1 MTSQTTTWKAR
12 LGYLSP
18 SVFEFPSDWSL
29 ILPPG
34 VSLVATGLNV
44 QSHTAEEFDRAIGT
58 LESAL
63 SVFFAEEVDALLLGG
78 ITIATRRGYKEE
90 KEIVSALTQ
99 RLGIPTN
106 SALGANADAL
116 KHLGAHRIVVATAY
130 REEINQKLE
139 RYLGEAGFEVSG
151 ISGLNVARPVDQVKL
166 PEDASY
172 KSASGIFRRHPDA
185 DAILI
190 HGRWR
195 SVAHVDRLERETG
208 RPVVAST
215 AASLWWA
222 LKTLELKIPIQGYG
236 QLLR

>member
-1 MTSQTTTWKAR
+1 MASWRAR

-34 VSLVATGLNV
+34 VTLVATGLNV
-44 QSHTAEEFDRAIGT
+44 QSHTAEEFDRAIGA

-63 SVFFAEEVDALLLGG
+63 SVFVAEEVDALLLGG

-90 KEIVSALTQ
+90 REIVSALTQ
-99 RLGIPTN
+99 RLGIPTH
-106 SALGANADAL
+106 SALGANVDAL
-116 KHLGAHRIVVATAY
+116 RHLGAQKIVVATAY
-130 REEINQKLE
+130 RQEINQKLE
-139 RYLGEAGFEVSG
+139 RYFEEAEFEVSG

-172 KSASGIFRRHPDA
+172 QAALGLFREHPDA

-195 SVAHVDRLERETG
+195 SVAHAERLERETG
-208 RPVVAST
+208 RAVVAST
-215 AASLWWA
+215 AASLWWV
-222 LKTLELKIPIQGYG
+222 LKTLGLKIPVQGYG
-236 QLLR
+236 RLLR

>member
-1 MTSQTTTWKAR
+1 MSSWRAR

-18 SVFEFPSDWSL
+18 SVFEIPSDWSL

-34 VSLVATGLNV
+34 FTLVATGLNV
-44 QSHTAEEFDRAIGT
+44 EAHTAEEFDRAIET

-63 SVFFAEEVDALLLGG
+63 SVFVAEEVSALVLAG
-78 ITIATRRGYKEE
+78 ITVATRRGYKEE
-90 KEIVSALTQ
+90 TELASTLTQ

-106 SALGANADAL
+106 SALGANVDAL
-116 KHLGAHRIVVATAY
+116 KHLGAQKIVVATAY
-130 REEINQKLE
+130 REEINQKLK
-139 RYLGEAGFEVSG
+139 RYFEEAGFRVSG

-172 KSASGIFRRHPDA
+172 KAALGIFRQHPDA

-190 HGRWR
+190 PGRWR
-195 SVAHVDRLERETG
+195 CVAHVERLERETG

-215 AASLWWA
+215 SASLWWA
-222 LKTLELKIPIQGYG
+222 IKTLGLKIPIQGYG
-236 QLLR
+236 QLLH